1 MHSKELKMKLVISTQ
16 CRENYGAHDWDGN
29 GPVPQYWKNKG
40 GSEYIVDDIEHFV
53 AIDDDFFA
61 KNIKSIVYDYIAQKI
76 EQKSDYFEETIIN
89 YSIEDNDYMSEFE
102 KSQLEHEGSIRFY
115 EPRIDIEGNLLR
127 NTTNTVPDNIVMSSN

>member
-1 MHSKELKMKLVISTQ
+1 MKLVISTQ
-16 CRENYGAHDWDGN
+16 TRENYGAHDWDGI

-76 EQKSDYFEETIIN
+76 EQNSDYFEETIIN
-89 YSIEDNDYMSEFE
+89 YSIEDNDYVPEFE

-115 EPRIDIEGNLLR
+115 EPRIDIEGNLLPR
-127 NTTNTVPDNIVMSSN
+127 EAKTSNTVPDNIIMSSN

>member
-1 MHSKELKMKLVISTQ
+1 MKLVIITQ
-16 CRENYGAHDWDGN
+16 VRENYGAHDWDGV
-29 GPVPQYWKNKG
+29 GSVPQYWKNKS
-40 GSEYIVDDIEHFV
+40 GSDYIVDDIEHFV

-61 KNIKSIVYDYIAQKI
+61 KNIQSIVYDYIAQKI

-115 EPRIDIEGNLLR
+115 EPRLDIEGNLLR
-127 NTTNTVPDNIVMSSN
+127 KDDPSVPSNIVMSSN

>member
-1 MHSKELKMKLVISTQ
+1 MKLVIITQ
-16 CRENYGAHDWDGN
+16 VRENYGAHDWDGQ
-29 GPVPQYWKNKG
+29 GSVPQYWKNKS
-40 GSEYIVDDIEHFV
+40 GSDYIVDDIEHFV

-89 YSIEDNDYMSEFE
+89 YSIEDNDYMPEFE
-102 KSQLEHEGSIRFY
+102 KSQLEYEGFIRFF

-127 NTTNTVPDNIVMSSN
+127 KDDPSVPSNIVMSEN

>member
-1 MHSKELKMKLVISTQ
+1 MKLVISTQ

-40 GSEYIVDDIEHFV
+40 GSDYIVDDIEHFV

-61 KNIKSIVYDYIAQKI
+61 KNIKSVVYDYIAQKI
-76 EQKSDYFEETIIN
+76 EQKSDYYEENIIN

-102 KSQLEHEGSIRFY
+102 KSQLEYEGFIRFY

-127 NTTNTVPDNIVMSSN
+127 KYDPSVPSNIVMSQN

>member
-1 MHSKELKMKLVISTQ
+1 MELVISTQ

-29 GPVPQYWKNKG
+29 GSVPQYWKNKG

-61 KNIKSIVYDYIAQKI
+61 KNIKSVVYDYISPKI
-76 EQKSDYFEETIIN
+76 TQNSDYYEESIIN

-102 KSQLEHEGSIRFY
+102 TSQLEYEGFIRFY
-115 EPRIDIEGNLLR
+115 EPRIDIEGNILKDKVLMR
-127 NTTNTVPDNIVMSSN
+127 KDDISVPTNIVMSEN

>member
-1 MHSKELKMKLVISTQ
+1 MKLVISTQ
-16 CRENYGAHDWDGN
+16 CRENYGAHDWDGQ
-29 GPVPQYWKNKG
+29 GSVPQYWKNKG
-40 GSEYIVDDIEHFV
+40 GSDYIVDDIEHFV

-102 KSQLEHEGSIRFY
+102 KSQSEYEGVIRFY
-115 EPRIDIEGNLLR
+115 EPRITIDGDIIARDKSVEN
-127 NTTNTVPDNIVMSSN
+127 NNIIMSSN